1 MNLQRQRTSQH
12 DHCQQPQ
19 KRQGCSCTA
28 SRCALRCLY
37 SVHELENMLI
47 FGLACR
53 ALQPSSG
60 LIQVPV
66 LCAKCAYLSHIMLP
80 AAAIILAVAVPPATL
95 VAALVAVWRVLQINH
110 TEVL

>member
-1 MNLQRQRTSQH
+1 M
-12 DHCQQPQ
+12 
-19 KRQGCSCTA
+19 
-28 SRCALRCLY
+28 
-37 SVHELENMLI
+37 HELENMLI

-66 LCAKCAYLSHIMLP
+66 LCAKCAYLSHIMLH

-95 VAALVAVWRVLQINH
+95 VALVAVWRVLQINH